1 MIINI
6 SLKYLLKVTF
16 HLFAIFILVV
26 ERGIG
31 LAHHFQDSGEFVI
44 FGGLIIMYRT
54 AFLTAIVDNV
64 SLL

>member
-16 HLFAIFILVV
+16 YLFAIFILVV

-31 LAHHFQDSGEFVI
+31 LVHHFQDSGEFII
-44 FGGLIIMYRT
+44 FGGLVIM
-54 AFLTAIVDNV
+54 
-64 SLL
+64 

>member
-26 ERGIG
+26 ERSIG
-31 LAHHFQDSGEFVI
+31 LVHHFQDSGEFII
-44 FGGLIIMYRT
+44 FGGLIIM
-54 AFLTAIVDNV
+54 
-64 SLL
+64 